1 MWRVVA
7 YCAKQEQPERLLL
20 AQQACQHALSLYL
33 CQQVYEVNT
42 RHSISPSTPLLR
54 PRLL

>member
-1 MWRVVA
+1 VWRVVA